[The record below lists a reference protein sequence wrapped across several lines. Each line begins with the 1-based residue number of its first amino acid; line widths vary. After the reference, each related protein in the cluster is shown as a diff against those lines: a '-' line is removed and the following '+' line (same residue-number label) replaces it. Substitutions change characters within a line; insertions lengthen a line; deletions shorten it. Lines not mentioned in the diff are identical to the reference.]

1 MLHAACIHFLKHRTT
16 LQFVV
21 QQDCVHRER
30 KCNNFE
36 VITYFDFIHHQRY
49 RYFEGTR
56 YVCVCASILGQGHSN
71 DTLTTRM
78 ISFIEHLKPE

>member
-1 MLHAACIHFLKHRTT
+1 MVWVNKKCS
-16 LQFVV
+16 VV
-21 QQDCVHRER
+21 SDNN
-30 KCNNFE
+30 KNNNFE
-36 VITYFDFIHHQRY
+36 VITHFVFIHHQRY